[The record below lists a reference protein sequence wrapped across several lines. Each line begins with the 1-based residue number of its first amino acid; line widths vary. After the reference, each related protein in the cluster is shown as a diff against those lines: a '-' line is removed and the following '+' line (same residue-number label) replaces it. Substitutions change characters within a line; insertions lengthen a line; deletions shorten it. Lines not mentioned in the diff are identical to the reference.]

1 MFTYLWQYASQLHS
15 KPIQSILFAALS
27 ILIVS
32 VTLASFVRWL
42 RRRRQERPDNWVG
55 LITSSMSNV
64 LKSLVGL
71 AIVFA
76 LGMHLKFQGTEFAR
90 THGGINERNYDAV
103 ELIWGRPHVQ
113 GELSVHL
120 ARYQTK
126 YFDKDGLEFDA
137 AKLKATSQ
145 LVAFRETQ
153 VQEAVSGNAVAQ
165 ADHDVTLVMN
175 YRKKGNATYPG
186 FEVDCR
192 FSYVLENPSDKP
204 VTAECSFP
212 MPGKQGVVDKLSLT
226 VDGAPLAD
234 ANVSTDAVTWKMPM
248 EKGQKKT
255 LAISYHSRGLDYI
268 RFEPVPGQQINKYR
282 LRLHCM
288 NVKESDLNSAIG
300 CMTPTLKKE
309 LPDQTLLEWNLDQAV
324 TRLGMGMILPKAKEA
339 GYHVAKV
346 LSAAPWGLVLL
357 LAAVLTTHL
366 VTTSAPKYG
375 LLLILTL
382 AFDLYYLLMA
392 NLGNYWPGLTG
403 GIIFSSLAL
412 TTLVTILYWKMA
424 GRFIAAST
432 VAFFVVFCAVYP
444 LIVISDYDELLLS
457 VLYVALL
464 AYVIVLLIRQ
474 KRQDKDITAELG

>member
-1 MFTYLWQYASQLHS
+1 MFTYLSQYAEHLHS
-15 KPIQSILFAALS
+15 KAIQTILLAALA

-32 VTLASFVRWL
+32 VVLASFVRWL
-42 RRRRQERPDNWVG
+42 RQRRQERPDNWAG
-55 LITSSMSNV
+55 LVTSSMSNV

-90 THGGINERNYDAV
+90 THGGISEKNYDAV
-103 ELIWGRPHVQ
+103 QQIWGRPHVQ

-126 YFDKDGLEFDA
+126 YYDKDGLEFDA

-153 VQEAVSGNAVAQ
+153 VQETVPGNPVAQ
-165 ADHDVTLVMN
+165 ADHDVSLTMN

-186 FEVDCR
+186 FDVDCK
-192 FSYVLENPSDKP
+192 FSYVLVNPSDKP
-204 VTAECSFP
+204 LTAECSFP
-212 MPGKQGVVDKLSLT
+212 MPTNQGMVDKLTLS
-226 VDGAPLAD
+226 VDGSPLATAD
-234 ANVSTDAVTWKMPM
+234 VSTTAVAWKMPM
-248 EKGQKKT
+248 DMGQKKT
-255 LAISYHSRGLDYI
+255 LTVSYHSRGLDYI
-268 RFEPVPGQQINKYR
+268 RFDPVAGQQINKYR

-288 NVKESDLNSAIG
+288 GVKENDLNSAIG

-309 LPDQTLLEWNLDQAV
+309 MPDQTLLEWNLDQAV

-339 GYHVAKV
+339 GYHVARV

-357 LAAVLTTHL
+357 LAAVLVTHL
-366 VTTSAPKYG
+366 VTSSTPRYG
-375 LLLILTL
+375 LLLLLTL

-412 TTLVTILYWKMA
+412 TALVALVYWRLA

-457 VLYVALL
+457 VLYVAML

-474 KRQDKDITAELG
+474 KRQENQAAAS